1 MPDRIVD
8 LRSDTTTRPTEEMR
22 LAMKSAEVGDAAY
35 GEDPSVNR
43 LEELAAEK
51 TGKEAALYTPS
62 GTMAN
67 GCGVLVHTRQGGVVI
82 LHENSHINVCNEQ
95 MFVLAGAT
103 PHTYDVELGVLT
115 PQELEV
121 AVSEAGVRGAHPDL
135 LCIENTFN
143 HVGGHAWNPQEVELI
158 GKAAHGL
165 DLKVHMDGARI
176 FNAAVALGVDVREYA
191 KPVDTLMFCV
201 SKGLSA
207 PVGSLLCGDGDLIS
221 RARQTAG
228 SIGGSMRQAGVIA
241 AAGIVALETMVER
254 LAEDHARAVRLA
266 QGLGEIDRLQV
277 RQPPNATNFVMV
289 DASGLGWTTE
299 DLAERW
305 GAQGVLLT
313 KKPPTG
319 ARLVL
324 HRHIDDDDVE
334 FAVGAA
340 RKAAA

>member
-8 LRSDTTTRPTEEMR
+8 LRSDTTTCPTEEMR
-22 LAMKSAEVGDAAY
+22 LAMKSAEVGDTAY

-51 TGKEAALYTPS
+51 TGHEAALYTPS

-67 GCGVLVHTRQGGVVI
+67 GCGLLVHTLQGEVVI
-82 LHENSHINVCNEQ
+82 LHEHSHIHGCNEQ
-95 MFVLAGAT
+95 IFLLAGAT

-115 PQELEV
+115 PEELEV
-121 AVSEAGVRGAHPDL
+121 AVSEVKDGGARPGL

-143 HVGGHAWNPQEVELI
+143 YGGGHAWNPRQVELI
-158 GKAAHGL
+158 CEAAHGL

-176 FNAAVALGVDVREYA
+176 FNAAIAQRVDVREYTRH
-191 KPVDTLMFCV
+191 VDTVMLCV

-207 PVGSLLCGDGDLIS
+207 PVGSLLCGDGDVIA
-221 RARQTAG
+221 RARQAANG
-228 SIGGSMRQAGVIA
+228 LGGKMRQAGVIA

-254 LAEDHARAVRLA
+254 LAEDHARAKRLSA
-266 QGLGEIDRLQV
+266 GLGEIDGLQV

-299 DLAERW
+299 DLAEKW
-305 GAQGVLLT
+305 GEKGILLT
-313 KKPPTG
+313 KRPPTE

-324 HRHIDDDDVE
+324 HRHIDDDDVDY
-334 FAVGAA
+334 AVGAA
-340 RKAAA
+340 HKAAM